1 MTENFLLQNPL
12 QLFDDFKEIPD
23 LAFEGEDSR
32 EELVSVIN
40 SVVDSEDYI
49 RVLVNLYHENPEEI
63 TSRLDDFKKELDK
76 ANSGKYRD
84 KRAEIVKYFMSKTID
99 TLEEIILYDGSF
111 KNIPIKVMKVDPD
124 VKLPFY
130 SDGGDACMD
139 IAPNKEMVIAP
150 HTTEIVPSGIKA
162 IVPGGYELQVR
173 PEVDFLEKQ
182 ESELP
187 MLPGLLILDIGMK
200 LELF

>member
-63 TSRLDDFKKELDK
+63 TSRLDVL
-76 ANSGKYRD
+76 
-84 KRAEIVKYFMSKTID
+84 KR
-99 TLEEIILYDGSF
+99 
-111 KNIPIKVMKVDPD
+111 N
-124 VKLPFY
+124 
-130 SDGGDACMD
+130 
-139 IAPNKEMVIAP
+139 
-150 HTTEIVPSGIKA
+150 
-162 IVPGGYELQVR
+162 
-173 PEVDFLEKQ
+173 
-182 ESELP
+182 
-187 MLPGLLILDIGMK
+187 
-200 LELF
+200 